1 MEELFQLRMQEHELS
16 MRQMVEEIHR
26 GQLNIGQAAAKFKV
40 TRQTVKHWLDK
51 VEGEAATANEQIQ
64 VGPTMLPKKK
74 KRKSPRSVDQSVTQV
89 EELQARVFSLEQEL
103 EAAKFKAI
111 YYSTLVRVAEQELG
125 IDIEKNFV
133 TGSPRP
139 SYGAATVRFMQVN
152 YPNVHIRQLER
163 LLAAPQRDSADKP
176 IINTGNGRYKNST
189 TMNSY

>member
-26 GQLNIGQAAAKFKV
+26 GQLNIGQAAAKFEV

-51 VEGEAATANEQIQ
+51 VEGEAATSNEQIQ

-74 KRKSPRSVDQSVTQV
+74 KRKSPRSVDQSVAQV

-125 IDIEKNFV
+125 IDIEKK
-133 TGSPRP
+133 S
-139 SYGAATVRFMQVN
+139 ATKQS
-152 YPNVHIRQLER
+152 
-163 LLAAPQRDSADKP
+163 DSCK
-176 IINTGNGRYKNST
+176 
-189 TMNSY
+189 